1 MSCFTSNRTPQQVR
15 GFMHMSLDT
24 QAITKIARLCRIRV
38 EESEKAFYAKEI
50 GGILQWVEQLNEVN
64 TDGVPQMVSV
74 VELALPRRKDEVT
87 DGNQQTAILKNA
99 PMADHGCF
107 AVPKVIE

>member
-1 MSCFTSNRTPQQVR
+1 
-15 GFMHMSLDT
+15 MSLDT

-38 EESEKAFYAKEI
+38 EDSEKEFYAKEI

-64 TDGVPQMVSV
+64 TDNVPQMVSV
-74 VELALPRRKDEVT
+74 VDMALPRRDDVVT
-87 DGNQQTAILKNA
+87 EGNQQELILKNA
-99 PMADHGCF
+99 PSADFGCF